1 MPIAFRAIRGATT
14 VDADDR
20 EQVLARTG
28 ALVQEMLRRNGLT
41 SDDLISGIFTATPDI
56 RSAFP
61 ALGARL
67 LGLDDVPLLGAQEQ
81 DVEGGLPRCI
91 RVLLHVQTELPRAAI
106 RHVYLEGAVVLRQ
119 DLAETAVAGAADEGA
134 TAGGEGS

>member
-28 ALVQEMLRRNGLT
+28 ALVQEMLHRNGLT
-41 SDDLISGIFTATPDI
+41 ADDLVSGIFTATPDI

-81 DVEGGLPRCI
+81 DVEGALPRCI

-119 DLAETAVAGAADEGA
+119 DLADPGVPTPRDGEGA
-134 TAGGEGS
+134 

>member
-41 SDDLISGIFTATPDI
+41 PDDLVSGIFTVTPDI

-61 ALGARL
+61 ALGVRL
-67 LGLDDVPLLGAQEQ
+67 LGIDDVPLLGAQEQ
-81 DVEGGLPRCI
+81 DVEGALPRCI
-91 RVLLHVQTELPRAAI
+91 RVLLHVQTEQSRAAI
-106 RHVYLEGAVVLRQ
+106 RHVYLEGAVVLRP
-119 DLAETAVAGAADEGA
+119 DLTGAADAVPEEG
-134 TAGGEGS
+134 GGA